1 MCDIF
6 CTRHKSA
13 PLAEVV
19 HKTPSSS
26 REYLACTGR
35 FGFQK
40 EMNALSSL
48 RTAGNAGETDA
59 VTSLLRGTQEVERRI
74 QQPIHRW
81 WWLWRR
87 DVREGW
93 GLLGRFQVTHSC
105 RPCSLINGQCV
116 H

>member
-1 MCDIF
+1 MA
-6 CTRHKSA
+6 RA
-13 PLAEVV
+13 
-19 HKTPSSS
+19 
-26 REYLACTGR
+26 GR

-48 RTAGNAGETDA
+48 RTGNAAETDA

-93 GLLGRFQVTHSC
+93 GLLGRFQVTRSC
-105 RPCSLINGQCV
+105 
-116 H
+116 